1 MWHAT
6 NNGNKETSFS
16 NGHDIVEDGPP
27 ILEYIVQ
34 YTHMSGRQL

>member
-6 NNGNKETSFS
+6 NNGNKETSFP
-16 NGHDIVEDGPP
+16 NGHNSVDDGPP